1 MKKIETFLIGNEESF
16 TLQSSL
22 SLFLGLYQ
30 LQYLFISVKIFRVI
44 TLLLTTL
51 TGYYY
56 YYLPSLNPLY
66 KLILQILFFQGFI

>member
-16 TLQSSL
+16 ALKSSL
-22 SLFLGLYQ
+22 SLFLGLNQ

-51 TGYYY
+51 TGYY
-56 YYLPSLNPLY
+56 
-66 KLILQILFFQGFI
+66 